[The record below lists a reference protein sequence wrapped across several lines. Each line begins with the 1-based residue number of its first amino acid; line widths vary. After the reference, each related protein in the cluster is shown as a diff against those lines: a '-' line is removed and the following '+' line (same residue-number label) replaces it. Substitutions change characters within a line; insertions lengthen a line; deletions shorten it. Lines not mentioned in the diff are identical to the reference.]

1 MKAKYKLILGRR
13 QNYPLSIELEVY
25 KGTECRVFI
34 STGIVLDN
42 ERQWDK
48 DRQLILRNSN
58 AAAYNHFLRSLILNI
73 ERAELDAEERNIA
86 FTKDLIRM
94 AAKNNTILEEINV
107 LDKFREYLSE
117 KKLWTAGTIHVEDT
131 YFKKLQAF
139 IDIYKGVQNAPL
151 RFNEL
156 TLAFIEDF
164 DKFLR
169 KTLSLVTRVH
179 THFSI
184 KKFIERAKKDG
195 LVKYSPYEDFEI
207 PRLDNKKKPSLTEEQ
222 VVELENIPDDELD
235 SMGIQYGV
243 VRDRFLFSCYTGLRD
258 SDSIALRKCDIVHDE
273 RGLTMQLTTIKT
285 DQLVILPLYLLFDGK
300 PERIAQKYL
309 DINPSEELLFP
320 YMGRTGRE
328 YKLKRLFKYVGI
340 PESRSFHTARHTCA
354 TLLAEKVNDPF
365 VIKDVLGHTAMKTS
379 MVYISQSHKTAER
392 KLATIKWDGQ
402 SNNDNSITL
411 MSNELR
417 KLCEENGFTM
427 NQTYIIIGNLVDN
440 PDKFEMLKSW
450 CGTFGAKECSAEQID
465 ERLQTIFN
473 TL

>member
-13 QNYPLSIELEVY
+13 RNYPLSIELEVY
-25 KGTECRVFI
+25 KGTDCRVFI

-48 DRQLILRNSN
+48 ERQLILRNGN

-73 ERAELDAEERNIA
+73 ERAELDAEERHIA

-94 AAKNNTILEEINV
+94 AARNNTILEEINV

-117 KKLWTAGTIHVEDT
+117 KKMWKTGTIHVENSH
-131 YFKKLQAF
+131 FKKLQSF
-139 IDIYKGVQNAPL
+139 IDIYKGVKNATL
-151 RFNEL
+151 HFDEL
-156 TLAFIEDF
+156 TLAFIKDF
-164 DKFLR
+164 DAYLR
-169 KTLSLVTRVH
+169 NTLSPITHVN

-195 LVKYSPYEDFEI
+195 LIKYSPYEDFEI
-207 PRLDNKKKPSLTEEQ
+207 PHIDTKKKPSLTEEQ
-222 VVELENIPDDELD
+222 VLALENIPDDEL
-235 SMGIQYGV
+235 SAMGIQYDV
-243 VRDRFLFSCYTGLRD
+243 LRDRFLFSCYTGLRD
-258 SDSIALRKCDIVHDE
+258 SDSLALRKCDIVHDE

-285 DQLVILPLYLLFDGK
+285 EQRVILPLYLLFDGK

-309 DINPSEELLFP
+309 DFNPSDGLLFP
-320 YMGRTGRE
+320 YMGGSGRT

-340 PESRSFHTARHTCA
+340 PEICSFHTARHTCA

-365 VIKDVLGHTAMKTS
+365 VIRDVLGHTAMKTS
-379 MVYISQSHKTAER
+379 MMYISQSHKTAER

-402 SNNDNSITL
+402 TNDGNSITV
-411 MSNELR
+411 MSNEIK

-427 NQTYIIIGNLVDN
+427 SQTYIIVGNLIEN
-440 PDKFEMLKSW
+440 HDKFEMLKSW
-450 CGTFGAKECSAEQID
+450 VGTFSAKECLAEQID
-465 ERLQTIFN
+465 ERLQIIFN